1 MPNQLLSL
9 AHYRLEVYVRNAKR
23 VHMTNLRLYC
33 ATMFQKVGDFKV
45 LIYIRYIQN
54 ILNILYGRIERTIN
68 CFIVWH
74 SECRGIILKLFNIIW
89 TNQPTCSEEFNLKRD
104 SLWLY
109 TFEEYI
115 PRCKTFIPPSQI
127 QDPRILSNIQV
138 CLIVANTSLIIYIIS
153 NGH

>member
-1 MPNQLLSL
+1 MPREYTWLLMDYIVPPCSKIYKISIHQNTL
-9 AHYRLEVYVRNAKR
+9 D
-23 VHMTNLRLYC
+23 T
-33 ATMFQKVGDFKV
+33 FKK
-45 LIYIRYIQN
+45 IWN
-54 ILNILYGRIERTIN
+54 TLYGRIERPIN

-115 PRCKTFIPPSQI
+115 PRYKMFIPPSQI